1 MTQLHKEITSA
12 VGQLVRLSEGNS
24 VELDF
29 GVFPLVT
36 IGGQR
41 EQSRGRKEHE
51 KVREV
56 EN

>member
-12 VGQLVRLSEGNS
+12 VDQLVRLSEGNS